1 MGRAVMADQRCIY
14 FSGACDQR
22 RRVDPGTGTP
32 LPPCET
38 CPHVA
43 ARFGELCT
51 ADQDAL
57 RETLATL
64 ERAGYPPDA
73 VDVFDDIAYGEA
85 AEPSPGGAPRD

>member
-1 MGRAVMADQRCIY
+1 MRCIY
-14 FSGACDQR
+14 FHGACDQAVQ
-22 RRVDPGTGTP
+22 VDAATGTP

-43 ARFGELCT
+43 ARFSELHA

-64 ERAGYPPDA
+64 ERAGYPPEAVEAFDA
-73 VDVFDDIAYGEA
+73 IAYGERNTSDK
-85 AEPSPGGAPRD
+85 ER